1 MKAPL
6 HLASFCATIAVLL
19 ATSLHAQDPRIRP
32 AATRSAGWHDRS
44 PHRVAMA
51 ALPGGQIQYLDWGGK
66 GPPLVL
72 LHGWNSNAHVF
83 DDLAPKLSD
92 RYRVIAI
99 SLPGFGQS
107 DVPAPGYGL
116 DEAADA
122 VTGVLDRLHVG
133 PATFVGH
140 SFGGWV
146 MTRIAVRGP
155 LRVSRLIFLDAAFDV
170 NASDSI
176 VARRPIARPSLD
188 YVRSQADVMSWL
200 GRNFFGMWTPSLEAE
215 YRGRSSEE
223 SARAALLRRI
233 DQEARSGLDQWT
245 SFRVPVLAICALAT
259 VSSEFPW
266 LPPSDSAAYAL
277 AQRYVVEE
285 RRPFQHAECERFRRT
300 VASAVVLELE
310 GHHYIFEQQ
319 QAAVLRAIRT
329 FVPSR

>member
-1 MKAPL
+1 MSSVRS
-6 HLASFCATIAVLL
+6 HVYFRTIIAMLL
-19 ATSLHAQDPRIRP
+19 ATSLHAQDPRADR
-32 AATRSAGWHDRS
+32 AATMGSDWHDRS
-44 PHRVAMA
+44 PHRVAVA

-107 DVPAPGYGL
+107 DAPAPGYGL

-122 VTGVLDRLHVG
+122 VTGVLDHLHVG
-133 PATFVGH
+133 SATLVGH
-140 SFGGWV
+140 SFGGWI
-146 MTRIAVRGP
+146 MTRIAVRMP
-155 LRVSRLIFLDAAFDV
+155 RRASRLVFLDAAFDV

-176 VARRPIARPSLD
+176 VARRPIARPSLGH
-188 YVRSQADVMSWL
+188 VQSQAEVMTWL
-200 GRNFFGMWTPSLEAE
+200 RRNFLGMWTPSLEAE
-215 YRGRSSEE
+215 YRGRSPEE
-223 SARAALLRRI
+223 SARAALLQHI
-233 DQEARSGLDQWT
+233 FQEARRGPDQWT
-245 SFRVPVLAICALAT
+245 AIRVPVLAICALAT

-266 LPPSDSAAYAL
+266 LRSSDSAYAR

-319 QAAVLRAIRT
+319 QAAVVRAIRT
-329 FVPSR
+329 FVPSQ